1 MIGELSLLKNLKKHN
16 KLDFYKVINIILIIA
31 GSAGFILPFF
41 ILYKYKNSSE
51 IRPIVLLS
59 NIIGYCR
66 FLVGNKKQMITDI
79 AIHNIAIAIFGFITS
94 FFSRG
99 ILGCLILFFNL
110 FVLGTV
116 LCDVHTAFTIIFV
129 SLELI
134 GICIA
139 VFGGT
144 NLSKRFNKNNTPL
157 KNILKLSI
165 FIIAI
170 IAIIYFIAASI
181 ESKIILNHWR

>member
-1 MIGELSLLKNLKKHN
+1 MIGELNLLKNIKKHN
-16 KLDFYKVINIILIIA
+16 KLDFYVVMNIILIIV

-41 ILYKYKNSSE
+41 ISNKYKNSSE
-51 IRPIVLLS
+51 IRSTVLLS

-66 FLVGNKKQMITDI
+66 FLVGNKNQMIIDI
-79 AIHNIAIAIFGFITS
+79 AIHNIAIAIFGFIIS

-116 LCDVHTAFTIIFV
+116 LCDIHTFLTIVFV
-129 SLELI
+129 SLEFI
-134 GICIA
+134 GICMA
-139 VFGGT
+139 VFLGT
-144 NLSKRFNKNNTPL
+144 NLSKKFNKNDTPI
-157 KNILKLSI
+157 KNILRLSV

-170 IAIIYFIAASI
+170 IVIIYFIAAFI
-181 ESKIILNHWR
+181 ESKIIISHWR